1 MRKIILLL
9 FMVVAL
15 ASFSYGQKT
24 IIGTVKDDAGEALI
38 GATVIEQGTTNGTT
52 SDIDGNFTISVKD
65 PETAIIEIRY
75 IGYETSTHAAA
86 LSDKIDA
93 VLSTGKL
100 LDEVVVIGYESVK
113 KSDIVESVSTVGGED
128 LQLVPI
134 SSTDQLLQG
143 RAAGVEATAINGKPG
158 QQSYI
163 RIRGLTSINGNNE
176 PLYIINGV
184 PMPSTVYAALNPN
197 DVENISI
204 LKDAAATAIYGA
216 RASAGVVLVTTKSGA
231 GKSST
236 VEYSIQFGN
245 KQAVD
250 DKVELMNA
258 REKLDYEVA
267 LTESFETFDVRRAEE
282 IDALLMNTTDWEDEL
297 LRTGSLMSHNLSF
310 SGNNENGSYYASF
323 SRFDEQGISVGSD
336 FDRTTA
342 TFNGNYKINNWI
354 KVSNNLNVSRRND
367 IELRDRFNVQSPFYG
382 RYIYNPYETVFNYDE
397 NGDLELDENEEPTYN
412 FTHQGFNIVE
422 AIENNPESRRY
433 SDIFGN
439 LKLELEPIE
448 GLLISSS
455 GGYTFN
461 TFKNEYFIKP
471 GSILDGYVGDPDAPG
486 IKRDSNN
493 FRNRYNWINTAQYN
507 FKVGEVNNITL
518 IAGTEFVKDLSE
530 SNSISAKGFP
540 ANLSVQSVAAEITDG
555 FTDAFESSLF
565 SIFGSARYTFN
576 DRLNFKATIRRDGSS
591 RFGVEN
597 RYGTFYALGLGYD
610 LAQESFLSS
619 SMVDQLKLRVSYGTS
634 GNEPVN
640 RYDHLGVLSF
650 ASYNDQSS
658 AFQSRVANPNLKW
671 EEQKGFSAGLDFGLW
686 GSRLSGSIEFYN
698 KKSTDLL
705 FASQLSR
712 TTGFSSQIDNI
723 GDLTNTGA
731 ELELEY
737 RVFPKSPFD
746 LNLGLNFTTN
756 QSTIDKLNTEEEF
769 IEPTNAFYSI
779 LKEGENAYVFRL
791 VEFVGVNSDTGD
803 LIYLDAEGNETNSPT
818 ASDSKILSGKSAL
831 PKYWGGF
838 NIDLAY
844 KGISLNTDFAF
855 KGGNHIYNY
864 KRYWL
869 QRGLD
874 GARSNVS
881 VEAANY
887 WQNPGDQTDIA
898 RPDLELE
905 ATESTQFLEKGD
917 YLRLRNVQL
926 AYSLPT
932 SLLSKIK
939 VQNVS
944 FFIAGTNLLTF
955 TNYLGDPE
963 VGVSLEESVDDVGLA
978 LPGEAEFFSYPNT
991 TSITGGL
998 TFKF

>member
-24 IIGTVKDDAGEALI
+24 ITGTVKDDAGEALI

-113 KSDIVESVSTVGGED
+113 KSDIVESVSVVGGED

-134 SSTDQLLQG
+134 SSADQLLQG

-158 QQSYI
+158 QQAYI
-163 RIRGLTSINGNNE
+163 RIRGLTSINGNNQ

-184 PMPSTVYAALNPN
+184 PMPSTAFAAINPN
-197 DVENISI
+197 DIDKISI

-216 RASAGVVLVTTKSGA
+216 RASAGVVVVTTKNGV
-231 GKSST
+231 GTKST
-236 VEYSIQFGN
+236 VEYSIQMGR

-258 REKLDYEVA
+258 REKLNYEAA
-267 LTESFETFDVRRAEE
+267 LSAEFEDFNLRDPEDFDS
-282 IDALLMNTTDWEDEL
+282 LLLNTSNWEDEL
-297 LRTGSLMSHNLSF
+297 LRSGNLMAHNLSF

-323 SRFDEQGISVGSD
+323 SRYDEQGISLGSD

-342 TFNGNYKINNWI
+342 TFNGNYKINDWI

-367 IELRDRFNVQSPFYG
+367 TELRDRFNVQSPFFA
-382 RYIYNPYETVFNYDE
+382 RYDYNPYITVFNYGEDGQLALDE
-397 NGDLELDENEEPTYN
+397 NGKPTYN
-412 FTHQGFNIVE
+412 SALGFNIVE
-422 AIENNPESRRY
+422 AIENNPESRRW

-439 LKLELEPIE
+439 LKIDLEPID
-448 GLLISSS
+448 GLLLSSS

-461 TFKNEYFIKP
+461 TFKNEYFIQP
-471 GSILDGYVGDPDAPG
+471 GSILDNIVGDPDAPG
-486 IKRDSNN
+486 IKRDANN
-493 FRNRYNWINTAQYN
+493 LRNRYNWINTAQYDFN
-507 FKVGEVNNITL
+507 IGEMNNLTL
-518 IAGTEFVKDLSE
+518 IAGTEFVKDRFE
-530 SNSISAKGFP
+530 RISISGKGFP
-540 ANLSVQSVAAEITDG
+540 GSLSVQNVAAEITDG
-555 FTDAFESSLF
+555 FTTLAESSLF
-565 SIFGSARYTFN
+565 SIFGSARYVFN
-576 DRLNFKATIRRDGSS
+576 DRLNFKATVRRDGSS
-591 RFGVEN
+591 RFGPDN
-597 RYGTFYALGLGYD
+597 RYGTFYAVGLGYD

-619 SMVDQLKLRVSYGTS
+619 SIVDQLKLRVSYGTS
-634 GNEPVN
+634 GNEPVPF
-640 RYDHLGVLSF
+640 YEHLGVLDF
-650 ASYNDQSS
+650 ASFNDQSA

-671 EEQKGFSAGLDFGLW
+671 ELQKGFSAGLDFGLW
-686 GSRLSGSIEFYN
+686 ASRLSGSVEFYN
-698 KKSTDLL
+698 KKSTDLI
-705 FASQLSR
+705 FPSQLSR
-712 TTGFSSQIDNI
+712 TTGFSSQTDNI
-723 GDLTNTGA
+723 GDLTNRGA
-731 ELELEY
+731 EFELDY
-737 RVFPKSPFD
+737 KVFSKGPLD
-746 LNLGLNFTTN
+746 LSLGVNFTAN
-756 QSTIDKLNTEEEF
+756 QSTIDKLNTDEEF
-769 IEPTNAFYSI
+769 IEPINAFYSI

-791 VEFVGVNSDTGD
+791 VEYVGVDADNGD
-803 LIYLDAEGNETNSPT
+803 LIYLDADGNETSTPT

-838 NIDLAY
+838 NIGLGF
-844 KGISLNTDFAF
+844 KGVSLNTDFAF
-855 KGGNHIYNY
+855 KGGNHIYNL

-869 QRGLD
+869 ERGLD

-887 WQNPGDQTDIA
+887 WQNAGDQTNIP
-898 RPDLELE
+898 RPDVEVE
-905 ATESTQFLEKGD
+905 PTESTRYLEKGD

-926 AYSLPT
+926 SYSLPT

-939 VQNVS
+939 VENVS
-944 FFIAGTNLLTF
+944 VFIAGTNLLTF

-991 TSITGGL
+991 TSLTGGL